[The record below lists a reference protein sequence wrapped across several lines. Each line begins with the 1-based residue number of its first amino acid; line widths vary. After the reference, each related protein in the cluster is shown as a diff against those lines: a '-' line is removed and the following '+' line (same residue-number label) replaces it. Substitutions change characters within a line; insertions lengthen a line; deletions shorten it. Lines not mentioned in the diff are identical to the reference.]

1 MRGIGSDTGVKQ
13 LAVRIDLQI
22 RRAVEG
28 SVNAADRLLRE
39 VLYYVAISAPVGPQ
53 VQAVQ
58 RGYRLSQLVPA
69 ADGSGGDMAATRSL
83 ARKARDQ
90 LAGAKDTWLKV
101 TSGRPESLGRLK
113 QIMTSVHA
121 SAAEL
126 KHPAL
131 IKLAATLRDCLDS
144 LPPGPILE
152 PLATEYAT
160 AVLLADRALE
170 NYGKRA
176 PDFAQQVDAMLDRL
190 DAARAGRVPPPGGAP
205 LFDDMNRRVLL
216 GQVGREIQTNLR
228 RMENALDAFFRD
240 NSKRAELA
248 SLAEDSRQIRGA
260 LRILGLDDADR
271 LMALCEQHIQ
281 SCANPTA
288 EVASEH
294 IESLAESLAGL
305 GFYIQAVEQQRADSA
320 RWLAP
325 LLARR
330 PAETPVQV
338 VEEAEAA

>member
-1 MRGIGSDTGVKQ
+1 
-13 LAVRIDLQI
+13 
-22 RRAVEG
+22 
-28 SVNAADRLLRE
+28 
-39 VLYYVAISAPVGPQ
+39 
-53 VQAVQ
+53 
-58 RGYRLSQLVPA
+58 
-69 ADGSGGDMAATRSL
+69 MAATRSL

-271 LMALCEQHIQ
+271 LMALCEQQIQ
-281 SCANPTA
+281 SCANPAA
-288 EVASEH
+288 EGASEH

-330 PAETPVQV
+330 RAETPVQV